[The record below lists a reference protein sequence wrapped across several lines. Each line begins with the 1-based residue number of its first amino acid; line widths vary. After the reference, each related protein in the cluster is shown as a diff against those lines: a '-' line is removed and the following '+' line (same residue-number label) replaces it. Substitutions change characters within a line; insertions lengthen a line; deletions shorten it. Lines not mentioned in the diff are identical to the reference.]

1 VKHFSEVFEATNS
14 DAALA
19 PGIFHRKEILIAAVK
34 EHLREKGI
42 PVR

>member
-1 VKHFSEVFEATNS
+1 VFEATNA

-19 PGIFHRKEILIAAVK
+19 AGILHREEVPLAAVK